1 MMNPTIMPTRFDYRC
16 QNCGHGGELRLP
28 MTSAATPRKCPTCG
42 KRQYRRQFTL
52 NPNALDVATMHCAYA
67 NRFPYVSHSMPFKG
81 NLAGGG
87 KHVGPMGKILV
98 ESASHEERLRRVH
111 GMVGENQIGQK
122 VA

>member
-1 MMNPTIMPTRFDYRC
+1 MGST
-16 QNCGHGGELRLP
+16 
-28 MTSAATPRKCPTCG
+28 AAPRKCPTCG
-42 KRQYRRQFTL
+42 KKTFRRQFTL
-52 NPNALDVATMHCAYA
+52 NPNALDVATMHSAYA

-111 GMVGENQIGQK
+111 GMVGESKIGQK
-122 VA
+122 VSV